1 MKKTLMALAMGAVAL
16 GTSPAF
22 GHGAK
27 PQHGGIVVSA
37 NDLSYE
43 LVAEGTGA
51 TIYVVDHEK
60 PADTSG
66 MGGKLTVLNGSN
78 KSEVDLK
85 PAGGNKLEAKP
96 VRLDKGAKAVASLAG
111 ADGKVMTVRF
121 SLK

>member
-1 MKKTLMALAMGAVAL
+1 MKKALIALTVGVLAL
-16 GTSPAF
+16 GTNAAF

-27 PQHGGIVVSA
+27 PQHGGVVASA

-43 LVAEGTGA
+43 LVAEGTAA
-51 TIYVVDHEK
+51 TIYVVDHDK

-66 MGGKLTVLNGSN
+66 MSGKLTVLNGSD
-78 KSEVDLK
+78 KSEVELK

-96 VRLDKGAKAVASLAG
+96 VKLAKGAKAVASIAG
-111 ADGKVMTVRF
+111 VGGKVTTVRF

>member
-1 MKKTLMALAMGAVAL
+1 MKKALIALMMGAAAL
-16 GTSPAF
+16 GTNPAF

-27 PQHGGIVVSA
+27 PQHGGVVASA

-43 LVAEGTGA
+43 LVADGTGA
-51 TIYVVDHEK
+51 TIYVIDHDK

-66 MGGKLTVLNGSN
+66 MGGKLTVLNGPD

-85 PAGGNKLEAKP
+85 PAGGNKLEAKS
-96 VRLDKGAKAVASLAG
+96 VRLDKGAKAVASLKG
-111 ADGKVMTVRF
+111 ANGKVTTVRF